1 MSSDLGPPPHG
12 DWLRGTNLEGDER
25 KVWEEKVA
33 LALYGEQWRERADIE
48 RKQRKE
54 NPVELPDGEE

>member
-1 MSSDLGPPPHG
+1 MDGRRLGT
-12 DWLRGTNLEGDER
+12 DLEGDER

-48 RKQRKE
+48 RKARKE